1 MLNEIVLHGCH
12 APSPHGTEKQI
23 LGQTPN
29 KKNARVEL
37 TQVGGA
43 IGLPIKDQT
52 LKEQLVSCR
61 PLPSIIATRLIKP

>member
-1 MLNEIVLHGCH
+1 MKLFCMVATPRDPMGQRN
-12 APSPHGTEKQI
+12 KF
-23 LGQTPN
+23 LGKPQT
-29 KKNARVEL
+29 KKTLASSSL
-37 TQVGGA
+37 KLGGA